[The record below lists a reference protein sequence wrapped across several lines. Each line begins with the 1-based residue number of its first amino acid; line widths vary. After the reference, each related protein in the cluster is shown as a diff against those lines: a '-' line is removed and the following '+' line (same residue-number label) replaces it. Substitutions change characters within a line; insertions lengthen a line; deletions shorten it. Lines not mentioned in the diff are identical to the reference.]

1 MSRAREPVL
10 GQSRARRELPWQGS
24 CVASASASRLAPAT
38 NATTALSTCVSGG
51 ARTQRH
57 AGVRTSLSRPSW
69 LLTGISTARL
79 CLARCHTHACVG
91 HPILATYA
99 CRGRSILSLNVK
111 GYCMT
116 EAAECVSSVLLPQQP
131 CTQTSQSLRME
142 QKLWQARSYARD
154 GPTAHGVHGRWEYN
168 TRAVP
173 RWGAH
178 CGVHVW
184 PRSTCC
190 ARENAHLHPQQ
201 QQGSTPG
208 CALLHE
214 QAPPLRSRPAGAA
227 SSRPSH
233 SSEPQ

>member
-1 MSRAREPVL
+1 MS
-10 GQSRARRELPWQGS
+10 GQ
-24 CVASASASRLAPAT
+24 
-38 NATTALSTCVSGG
+38 
-51 ARTQRH
+51 
-57 AGVRTSLSRPSW
+57 
-69 LLTGISTARL
+69 
-79 CLARCHTHACVG
+79 ACVG
-91 HPILATYA
+91 HTDTRRLPVVTCTRMGDPRLATYA